1 MLNCIIV
8 IILNRVCSS
17 GPVCR
22 LADVPFFK
30 KKKPARPVR
39 RGCRCN
45 PCPTGQAGLT
55 QQLRSKQR
63 STFNFFPS
71 QPPLGF
77 STADGVLHSSQPS
90 NYSTINYPT
99 TLSFAKT
106 LKMEKKASESLVI
119 MTELVLPNDTN
130 NFGNLMGG
138 RLMYW
143 MDIAAALAAMKHCG
157 APVVTASVDNI
168 SFETPIKIGNVVHI
182 EAKVTRAFNSSM
194 EVHMDVWGEDA
205 IQQYKYKSNEAYYT
219 FVALDPNGKPRR
231 INTLIPETEKENKL
245 FEGAL
250 RRRQIR
256 LILGGKMKPE
266 DAEEL
271 KALFVK

>member
-1 MLNCIIV
+1 MV
-8 IILNRVCSS
+8 
-17 GPVCR
+17 
-22 LADVPFFK
+22 
-30 KKKPARPVR
+30 
-39 RGCRCN
+39 
-45 PCPTGQAGLT
+45 
-55 QQLRSKQR
+55 
-63 STFNFFPS
+63 
-71 QPPLGF
+71 
-77 STADGVLHSSQPS
+77 
-90 NYSTINYPT
+90 
-99 TLSFAKT
+99 
-106 LKMEKKASESLVI
+106 KKASESLVV

-143 MDIAAALAAMKHCG
+143 MDIAAALAAMKHCA

-194 EVHMDVWGEDA
+194 EVHMNVWGEDA
-205 IQQYKYKSNEAYYT
+205 IQQYRYKSNEAYYT
-219 FVALDPNGKPRR
+219 FVALDPNGKPRS
-231 INTLIPETEKENKL
+231 INALEPETDDEKKL

-266 DAEEL
+266 DADEL